1 MRAAIRYF
9 VIGGSMSILNLS
21 AFSTPITYTMVNGY
35 YEYVDGGTGEV
46 QGVTVSDP
54 DVDDVRL
61 GSGADALDA
70 RSYSIAV
77 IIYGNGGND
86 TIIGTEFA
94 DQLYGGD
101 GDDTIT
107 SYGGADTLTG
117 GTGSDTF
124 KITRLFGADSSNY
137 SQVSNGETITITDFG
152 VDDKLDLSDVRIAS
166 LADLTLF
173 AENVNGNLE
182 FSFWANGY
190 EQKIVLTGLT
200 TSSLATMT
208 LGFATTTDSVYN
220 SGTGERDDIFGGKGA
235 DGLYG
240 GLGID
245 RIFGGEGNDT
255 IDGGA
260 EADLLYG
267 GGGTDTIN
275 GGDHD
280 DQIDGGEGNDTIQGD
295 DGADTIVGGNGND
308 YLFGEVDEA
317 NWTSLWNDTL
327 QGGAGND
334 YLAGGGGDDTLTG
347 GDGIDTFRLDY
358 VRYSNFSYSGLSG
371 DTTDTVT
378 DFTSSDKVDVST
390 AGISDIATL
399 QYLLTTESDGMLLS
413 TWLNGYVSALKLTG
427 LVTNPLTLTTSN
439 VVLSS
444 VTENDQLS
452 GSDARDDMFGGRGDD
467 VISGAGDI
475 DRIFGESGNDTLSG
489 GDGEDIIFGGA
500 GTDTITGD
508 LDNDTIDGGDGK
520 DNIKGG
526 EGEDAISGGSDD
538 DLLIGDDEATNWQQA
553 FNDTLSGG
561 AGNDTLGGG
570 GGDDTLTGGDGAD
583 SFRISYGN
591 YWYYSGLSLASDT
604 TDTVTDFNASAD
616 KVDFSEARISD
627 LATAKYLFE
636 TSSGATSVV
645 IYQNG
650 YRTVLSLGGLIDVNN
665 LTTSKIVLSTNTQ
678 VDYLDGTAAR
688 DDLFGG
694 LGDDRLSGLGDIDRL
709 FGEGGNDLLYGGDGD
724 DILLG
729 GGGTDVIEGNLDN
742 DTIDGGDG
750 KDTLTGGEGIDDI
763 KGGNDDDV
771 LYGDEATTNWQ
782 QSFDDT
788 LNGGA
793 GNDTLGGGAGDDQL
807 TGGAGTD
814 AFRLS
819 FVREWSSGQSLAS
832 DTTDTITDFDTAI
845 DKIDFTETG
854 ISDLA
859 TAQYLL
865 QKNDAGTASSVV
877 VYQNGYKSTLSLG
890 VLLEA
895 ASLTSTKVV
904 LSTSVAEDDFYGTA
918 NRDDM
923 FGGGGNDTL
932 RGNGGIDRLFGE
944 AGNDDIYGGS
954 SNDIAFGGAGT
965 DEIFGE
971 TGNDQLD
978 GGTGIDTIVGGAGV
992 DTITGGND
1000 ADELYGDDTAT
1011 AWNVRYNDV
1020 LNGGAG
1026 DDLLAGGA
1034 GDDTLTGGSGSDSF
1048 RIAYTIDGWTSLSAN
1063 TLDTVTDWTGS
1074 DKIDV
1079 TEMGITE
1086 FETLKSLL
1094 ATSSSGVV
1102 VVSQMNG
1109 YQNLLLLSGV
1119 TDIAS
1124 ITADNVELSQNTD
1137 PDSFS
1142 GGAKSDDFFGGGGDD
1157 TISGGGGVDRLF
1169 GESGNDTLSGGTGND
1184 YLSGSGGTD
1193 TVNGD
1198 SGNDT
1203 ISGGVGDDTLI
1214 GGTNNDTI
1222 AGGSGDDEIFGDA
1235 QYDGE
1240 GDADVQTSWALA
1252 FDDILKGDSGNDYL
1266 AGGAGDDT
1274 LTGGTGNDR
1283 FQMAG
1288 NRYEN
1293 MIDDSTDTITDWSTA
1308 SDKIDLREL
1317 GISDF
1322 ASVQK
1327 LLVTEGGIVSIQVK
1341 QNGFL
1346 NKLVLGSAATVGT
1359 LTASN
1364 FVFSTSVAQ
1373 DVYDGTKSADYQF
1386 GGQGNDHLSG
1396 AGGNDWL
1403 FGEIGNDT
1411 VDGGVGEDYIS
1422 GGSGTDTIEG
1432 GDGTDTIDAGSGND
1446 IISGGA
1452 GSDSMRGGTGA
1463 DDFVMGSWT
1472 GFIDE
1477 LNDYGK
1483 GTSKGGAIIEDFKVA
1498 EQDQIDLR
1506 ALGIQNFTS
1515 LSYFWKD
1522 LGDDGAIDISLYGFT
1537 QRITFKGIDT
1547 LAELGRESFIFDTSK
1562 FADRYV
1568 GSIVADIIALGAG
1581 DDTADGGTGNDTLVG
1596 EDGNDTL
1603 NGGNDNDK
1611 LDGGIGNDKL
1621 NGDSGNDTVLAGD
1634 GTDAVSGGTGNDT
1647 LDGGSG
1653 NDILNGG
1660 IGDDQILGGI
1670 GNDVI
1675 ITGLG
1680 KDTVDGGTGT
1690 DTVDFVSQVVL
1701 DLTKVT
1707 NNTGE
1712 ASDTTYANIEIFDGS
1727 ASADKITGNSG
1738 VNNFLGDLG
1747 SDTLSGM
1754 AGNDTLKGEEG
1765 ADKISGGTGTD
1776 ILFGGSGSDTFF
1788 FDASLGS
1795 SNIDTVGDFN
1805 VADDT
1810 IVLDNTIFKQIK
1822 IGDLVASAFTI
1833 ASKAGDSSDRI
1844 IYDNKTGKLFYDA
1857 DGSGGIAAMQ
1867 FAQLGAGLK
1876 LTATDFDIIA

>member
-1 MRAAIRYF
+1 
-9 VIGGSMSILNLS
+9 MSILNLS
-21 AFSTPITYTMVNGY
+21 AFSTPVTYTMADGY
-35 YEYVDGGTGEV
+35 YVYYDAGLGQYESVS
-46 QGVTVSDP
+46 VTDP

-61 GSGADALDA
+61 GSSNDTLDA
-70 RSYSIAV
+70 RSYSIGV
-77 IIYGNGGND
+77 IIYGNGGDD
-86 TIIGTEFA
+86 TIIGTGFA
-94 DQLYGGD
+94 DQLFGGD
-101 GDDTIT
+101 GNDTIT
-107 SYGGADTLTG
+107 SYGGEDSLTG
-117 GTGSDTF
+117 GAGSDTF
-124 KITRLFGADSSNY
+124 KITRLFGANSYDY
-137 SQVSNGETITITDFG
+137 SQVSSGETITITDFSSG
-152 VDDKLDLSDVRIAS
+152 DKLDLSDVRIAS

-173 AENVNGNLE
+173 AADVGGKLE

-190 EQKIVLTGLT
+190 EQRIVLDGLT
-200 TSSLATMT
+200 TASLATMSF
-208 LGFATTTDSVYN
+208 GFVTTTDPVYN
-220 SGTGERDDIFGGKGA
+220 NGTSDRDDIFGGKGA
-235 DGLYG
+235 DGLSG
-240 GLGID
+240 GGGID
-245 RIFGGEGNDT
+245 RILGGDGNDT
-255 IDGGA
+255 IDGGLD
-260 EADLLYG
+260 ADFLYG
-267 GGGTDTIN
+267 GGGTDTIQ
-275 GGDHD
+275 GGDGD
-280 DQIDGGEGNDTIQGD
+280 DEIDGGEGNDTIEGN
-295 DGADTIVGGNGND
+295 DGADKIVGGNGND
-308 YLFGEVDEA
+308 FLYGEIDAA
-317 NWTSLWNDTL
+317 NWTSLWSDNL

-347 GDGIDTFRLDY
+347 GDGTDTFRLDY
-358 VRYSNFSYSGLSG
+358 VRYTDFSSSGLSG
-371 DTTDTVT
+371 DTTDIVT
-378 DFTSSDKVDVST
+378 DFTSSDKIDVST
-390 AGISDIATL
+390 AGISELATL
-399 QYLLTTESDGMLLS
+399 QYLLAVESDGMLLS

-439 VVLSS
+439 VVLS
-444 VTENDQLS
+444 TATDNDDLY
-452 GSDARDDMFGGRGDD
+452 GSSARDDMFGGRGDD

-475 DRIFGESGNDTLSG
+475 DRIFGESGNDTISG

-500 GTDTITGD
+500 GTDTITGN
-508 LDNDTIDGGDGK
+508 LDNDTIDGGVGK
-520 DNIKGG
+520 DSILGG
-526 EGEDAISGGSDD
+526 EGEDTITGGSDD
-538 DLLIGDDEATNWQQA
+538 DLLIGDDEVTNWQQA

-570 GGDDTLTGGDGAD
+570 GGDDTLTGGDGTD

-604 TDTVTDFNASAD
+604 TDTVTDFSASLD
-616 KVDFSEARISD
+616 KVDFTEARISD

-636 TSSGATSVV
+636 TSGGETSVV
-645 IYQNG
+645 MYQNG
-650 YRTVLSLGGLIDVNN
+650 YRTVLSLGTLIDVNN
-665 LTTSKIVLSTNTQ
+665 LTTSKVVLSTNTQ
-678 VDYLDGTAAR
+678 ADYLDGTAAR

-694 LGDDRLSGLGDIDRL
+694 LGDDRLAGLGGTDRL

-771 LYGDEATTNWQ
+771 LLGDEAETDWQ
-782 QSFDDT
+782 QSFDDA

-793 GNDTLGGGAGDDQL
+793 GNDTLGGGAGDDLL
-807 TGGAGTD
+807 TGGTGSD

-819 FVREWSSGQSLAS
+819 FSREWSSGQSLAA
-832 DTTDTITDFDTAI
+832 DTTDTITDFDTSV
-845 DKIDFTETG
+845 DKIDLTEAG

-865 QKNDAGTASSVV
+865 QKNEAGTASSVV
-877 VYQNGYKSTLSLG
+877 VYQNGYKTTLSLG

-895 ASLTSTKVV
+895 VNLTSTKVV
-904 LSTSVAEDDFYGTA
+904 LSTSVAEESFSGTA

-932 RGNGGIDRLFGE
+932 TGNGGIDRLFGE
-944 AGNDDIYGGS
+944 AGNDKIYGGT
-954 SNDIAFGGAGT
+954 SNDIAFGGSGT

-971 TGNDQLD
+971 SGNDQLD

-1000 ADELYGDDTAT
+1000 ADELYGDETTT
-1011 AWNVRYNDV
+1011 AWNVRYNDI

-1034 GDDTLTGGSGSDSF
+1034 GDDTLTGGSGADSF
-1048 RIAYTIDGWTSLSAN
+1048 RIAYSIDGWSNLSAN
-1063 TLDTVTDWTGS
+1063 TLDTVTDWTSS

-1109 YQNLLLLSGV
+1109 YQNLLLLSGI

-1124 ITADNVELSQNTD
+1124 ITAANVELSANTD

-1157 TISGGGGVDRLF
+1157 NISGGGGVDRLF

-1193 TVNGD
+1193 TINGD

-1203 ISGGVGDDTLI
+1203 ISGGIGDDTVI
-1214 GGTNNDTI
+1214 GGMNNDTI
-1222 AGGSGDDEIFGDA
+1222 VGGSGDDEIFGDA

-1240 GDADVQTSWALA
+1240 GDSDIYTNWALA

-1274 LTGGTGNDR
+1274 LTGGTGTDT

-1327 LLVTEGGIVSIQVK
+1327 LLVTEGGVVSIQVK

-1359 LTASN
+1359 LTSSN
-1364 FVFSTSVAQ
+1364 FVFSTSVSQ
-1373 DVYDGTKSADYQF
+1373 DNYTGTKSADYQF
-1386 GGQGNDHLSG
+1386 GGQGNDDLSG

-1403 FGEIGNDT
+1403 FGEIGNDRI
-1411 VDGGVGEDYIS
+1411 DGGAGEDYIN

-1432 GDGTDTIDAGSGND
+1432 GDGTDAIDAGSGND
-1446 IISGGA
+1446 VISGGA

-1506 ALGIQNFTS
+1506 ALGIQNFAS
-1515 LSYFWKD
+1515 LNYFWKD
-1522 LGDDGAIDISLYGFT
+1522 LGNDGAIDISLYGFT

-1562 FADRYV
+1562 LADRYV
-1568 GSIVADIIALGAG
+1568 GSIVSDIIALGAG
-1581 DDTADGGTGNDTLVG
+1581 DDTASGGAGNDTLVG

-1603 NGGNDNDK
+1603 TGGNDNDK

-1634 GTDAVSGGTGNDT
+1634 GTDVISGGTGNDT
-1647 LDGGSG
+1647 LDGGTG
-1653 NDILNGG
+1653 NDTLNGG
-1660 IGDDQILGGI
+1660 TGDDKILGGV

-1680 KDTVDGGTGT
+1680 KDVVDGGTGT
-1690 DTVDFVSQVVL
+1690 DTVDFVSQVIL
-1701 DLTKVT
+1701 DLTKTT

-1712 ASDTTYANIEIFDGS
+1712 ASDTTYTNVEVFDGS
-1727 ASADKITGNSG
+1727 ASADKLIGNSG

-1747 SDTLSGM
+1747 NDTLSGM

-1765 ADKISGGTGTD
+1765 ADKISGGAGTD
-1776 ILFGGSGSDTFF
+1776 TLLGGSGSDTFI

-1795 SNIDTVGDFN
+1795 TNVDTIGDFY
-1805 VADDT
+1805 VVDDA
-1810 IVLDNTIFKQIK
+1810 IILDNTIFKQIK

-1857 DGSGGIAAMQ
+1857 DGNGSIAAIQ
-1867 FAQLGAGLK
+1867 FAQIGTGLK
-1876 LTATDFDIIA
+1876 LTANDFDIIA